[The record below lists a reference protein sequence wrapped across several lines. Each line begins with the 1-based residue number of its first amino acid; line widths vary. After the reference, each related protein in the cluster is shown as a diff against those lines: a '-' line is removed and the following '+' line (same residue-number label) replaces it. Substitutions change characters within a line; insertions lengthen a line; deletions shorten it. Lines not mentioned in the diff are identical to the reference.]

1 MNIVGK
7 RKWYF
12 LISALVLIPGI
23 ISLIIPPAMQPG
35 IDFSSGSAFEVTF
48 TEAVEEEPVRAAM
61 TEADHA
67 DARIQ
72 KLSTDTMFIRTKE
85 LQEGERDQIQAVL
98 AREVAPVDFISKV
111 ETVSPEVAAEPV
123 RNAVIAVM
131 VAAVGI
137 LLYITWAFRHIPGS
151 FRYGVAAVLALIHDV
166 LIIIGIF
173 SILGKVI
180 GLEVNVM
187 FVVGLLAVAGY
198 SVNDTIV
205 VFDRNLGER
214 GAGHRPTAWGVG
226 EHQHHGEHGAV
237 VGHELD
243 DDVRAAGADSDRRR
257 DAAGVPDGAAD
268 RHDSGDLQFDIHSE
282 PVPGD
287 VGVGRDWAILPVRQ
301 PHPAVAAPRGLRVK
315 EFPHPSQSPSS

>member
-7 RKWYF
+7 RRWYF
-12 LISALVLIPGI
+12 IISALVIVPGI
-23 ISLIIPPAMQPG
+23 ISLIIPPAVQPG

-48 TEAVEEEPVRAAM
+48 QEAVEEEPVRAAM
-61 TEADHA
+61 SEADHA

-72 KLSTDTMFIRTKE
+72 KLSATTMFIRTKE

-98 AREVAPVDFISKV
+98 ARSVAPVDFISKV
-111 ETVSPEVAAEPV
+111 ETVSPEVAGETV

-205 VFDRNLGER
+205 VFDRIRENVARDIDRPLAESVNISIMESMGRSLGTSLTTTFALLALILIGGLTLREFLLVLLI
-214 GAGHRPTAWGVG
+214 GTIAGTYSSIFIASQFLVMWEMG
-226 EHQHHGEHGAV
+226 EIG
-237 VGHELD
+237 
-243 DDVRAAGADSDRRR
+243 RFFRFINPIRR
-257 DAAGVPDGAAD
+257 
-268 RHDSGDLQFDIHSE
+268 
-282 PVPGD
+282 
-287 VGVGRDWAILPVRQ
+287 
-301 PHPAVAAPRGLRVK
+301 LR
-315 EFPHPSQSPSS
+315 SAQA

>member
-12 LISALVLIPGI
+12 LISALIIVPGI
-23 ISLIIPPAMQPG
+23 ISLIIPPAVQPG

-48 TEAVEEEPVRAAM
+48 QASVDEEPVRSAM
-61 TEADHA
+61 AEADHA

-72 KLSTDTMFIRTKE
+72 KLSDSTVFIRTKE
-85 LQEGERDQIQAVL
+85 LQEGERDEIQAVL
-98 AREVAPVDFISKV
+98 ERSVAPVDFISKV
-111 ETVSPEVAAEPV
+111 ETVSPEVAGETV

-151 FRYGVAAVLALIHDV
+151 FRYGVAAVLALVHDV

-205 VFDRNLGER
+205 VFDRIRENVARDIDRPLAESVNISIMESMGRSLGTSLTTTFALLALILIGGLTLREFLMVLLIGTVAGTYSSIFIASQFLVMWEMGEIGRFFRLINPIRRLR
-214 GAGHRPTAWGVG
+214 GA
-226 EHQHHGEHGAV
+226 
-237 VGHELD
+237 
-243 DDVRAAGADSDRRR
+243 RA
-257 DAAGVPDGAAD
+257 
-268 RHDSGDLQFDIHSE
+268 
-282 PVPGD
+282 
-287 VGVGRDWAILPVRQ
+287 
-301 PHPAVAAPRGLRVK
+301 
-315 EFPHPSQSPSS
+315 

>member
-23 ISLIIPPAMQPG
+23 ISLIIPPAVQPG

-48 TEAVEEEPVRAAM
+48 RQSVEEEPVRAAM
-61 TEADHA
+61 ADADHG

-72 KLSTDTMFIRTKE
+72 KLSASTMFIRTKE
-85 LQEGERDQIQAVL
+85 LQEGERDEIQAVL
-98 AREVAPVDFISKV
+98 EQSVAPVDFISKV
-111 ETVSPEVAAEPV
+111 ETVSPEVAGETV

-137 LLYITWAFRHIPGS
+137 LLYITWAFRRIPGS
-151 FRYGVAAVLALIHDV
+151 FRYGVAAVLALVHDV

-205 VFDRNLGER
+205 VFDRIRENVARDIDRPLAESVNISIMESMGRSLGTSLTTTFALLALILIGGLTLREFLLVLMIGTIAGTYSSIFIASQFLVMWEMGEIGRFFRLVNPIRRLR
-214 GAGHRPTAWGVG
+214 GA
-226 EHQHHGEHGAV
+226 
-237 VGHELD
+237 
-243 DDVRAAGADSDRRR
+243 RA
-257 DAAGVPDGAAD
+257 
-268 RHDSGDLQFDIHSE
+268 
-282 PVPGD
+282 
-287 VGVGRDWAILPVRQ
+287 
-301 PHPAVAAPRGLRVK
+301 
-315 EFPHPSQSPSS
+315 

>member
-61 TEADHA
+61 AEADHA

-111 ETVSPEVAAEPV
+111 ETVSPEVAAETV

-205 VFDRNLGER
+205 VFDRIRENVARDIDRPLGESVNISIMESMGR
-214 GAGHRPTAWGVG
+214 SLGTSLTTTFALLALILIGGATLREFLMVLLIGTIAGTYSSIFIASQFLVMWELG
-226 EHQHHGEHGAV
+226 EIGRFFRMV
-237 VGHELD
+237 NPIRRLR
-243 DDVRAAGADSDRRR
+243 RARA
-257 DAAGVPDGAAD
+257 
-268 RHDSGDLQFDIHSE
+268 
-282 PVPGD
+282 
-287 VGVGRDWAILPVRQ
+287 
-301 PHPAVAAPRGLRVK
+301 
-315 EFPHPSQSPSS
+315 

>member
-1 MNIVGK
+1 MNIVGR

-12 LISALVLIPGI
+12 LISALVIVPGI
-23 ISLIIPPAMQPG
+23 ISLIIPPAVRPG
-35 IDFSSGSAFEVTF
+35 IDFTSGSAFEVTF
-48 TEAVEEEPVRAAM
+48 QQAVEEEPVRAAM
-61 TEADHA
+61 ATVGHA

-72 KLSTDTMFIRTKE
+72 KLSSATVFIRTKE
-85 LQEGERDQIQAVL
+85 LQDQERGVIEEAL
-98 AREVAPVDFISKV
+98 ADRVGPVEDISKV
-111 ETVSPEVAAEPV
+111 ETVSPEVAGETV

-151 FRYGVAAVLALIHDV
+151 FRYGVAAVLALVHDV

-205 VFDRNLGER
+205 VFDRIRENVARDIDRPLAESVNISIMESMGRSLGTSLTTTFALLALILIGGATLREFLLVLLIGTIAGTYSSIFIASQFLVMWELGEVGQFFRFVNPIRRLR
-214 GAGHRPTAWGVG
+214 GA
-226 EHQHHGEHGAV
+226 
-237 VGHELD
+237 
-243 DDVRAAGADSDRRR
+243 RA
-257 DAAGVPDGAAD
+257 
-268 RHDSGDLQFDIHSE
+268 
-282 PVPGD
+282 
-287 VGVGRDWAILPVRQ
+287 
-301 PHPAVAAPRGLRVK
+301 
-315 EFPHPSQSPSS
+315 

>member
-23 ISLIIPPAMQPG
+23 ISLIIPPAVQPG
-35 IDFSSGSAFEVTF
+35 IDCSSGSAFEVTF
-48 TEAVEEEPVRAAM
+48 RQSVEEEPVRAAM
-61 TEADHA
+61 ADADHG

-72 KLSTDTMFIRTKE
+72 KLSASTMFIRTKE
-85 LQEGERDQIQAVL
+85 LQEGERDEIQAVL
-98 AREVAPVDFISKV
+98 EQSVAPVDFISKV
-111 ETVSPEVAAEPV
+111 ETVSPEVAGETV

-137 LLYITWAFRHIPGS
+137 LLYITWAFRRIPGS
-151 FRYGVAAVLALIHDV
+151 FRYGVAAVLALVHDV

-205 VFDRNLGER
+205 VFDRIRENVARDIDRPLAESVNISIMESMGRSLGTSLTTTFALLALILIGGLTLREFLLVLMIGTIAGTYSSIFIASQFLVMWEMGEIGRFFRLVNPIRRLR
-214 GAGHRPTAWGVG
+214 GA
-226 EHQHHGEHGAV
+226 
-237 VGHELD
+237 
-243 DDVRAAGADSDRRR
+243 RA
-257 DAAGVPDGAAD
+257 
-268 RHDSGDLQFDIHSE
+268 
-282 PVPGD
+282 
-287 VGVGRDWAILPVRQ
+287 
-301 PHPAVAAPRGLRVK
+301 
-315 EFPHPSQSPSS
+315 

>member
-23 ISLIIPPAMQPG
+23 ISLIIPPAVQPG

-48 TEAVEEEPVRAAM
+48 QQSVDEEPVRAAM

-72 KLSTDTMFIRTKE
+72 KLSASTVFIRTKE

-98 AREVAPVDFISKV
+98 EQSVAPVDFISKV
-111 ETVSPEVAAEPV
+111 ETVSPEVAGETV

-173 SILGKVI
+173 SLLGKII

-205 VFDRNLGER
+205 VFDRIRENVARDIDRPLAQSVNISIMESMGRSLGTSLTTTFALLALILIGGLTLREFLLVLLIGTVAGTYSSIFIASQFLVMWEMGEIGQFFRMVNPIRRLR
-214 GAGHRPTAWGVG
+214 GA
-226 EHQHHGEHGAV
+226 
-237 VGHELD
+237 
-243 DDVRAAGADSDRRR
+243 RA
-257 DAAGVPDGAAD
+257 
-268 RHDSGDLQFDIHSE
+268 
-282 PVPGD
+282 
-287 VGVGRDWAILPVRQ
+287 
-301 PHPAVAAPRGLRVK
+301 
-315 EFPHPSQSPSS
+315 

>member
-23 ISLIIPPAMQPG
+23 ISLIIPPAVQPG

-48 TEAVEEEPVRAAM
+48 RQSVEEEPVRAAM
-61 TEADHA
+61 ADADHG

-72 KLSTDTMFIRTKE
+72 KLSASTMFIRTKE
-85 LQEGERDQIQAVL
+85 LQEGERDEIQAVL
-98 AREVAPVDFISKV
+98 EQSVAPVDFISKV
-111 ETVSPEVAAEPV
+111 ETVSPEVAGETV

-137 LLYITWAFRHIPGS
+137 LLYITWAFRRIPGS
-151 FRYGVAAVLALIHDV
+151 FRYGVAAVLALVHDV

-205 VFDRNLGER
+205 VFDRIRENVSRDIDRPLAESVNISIMESMGRSLGTSLTTTFALLALILIGGLTLREFLLVLLIGTIAGTYSSIFIASQFLVMWEMGEIGRFFRLVNPIRRLR
-214 GAGHRPTAWGVG
+214 GA
-226 EHQHHGEHGAV
+226 
-237 VGHELD
+237 
-243 DDVRAAGADSDRRR
+243 RA
-257 DAAGVPDGAAD
+257 
-268 RHDSGDLQFDIHSE
+268 
-282 PVPGD
+282 
-287 VGVGRDWAILPVRQ
+287 
-301 PHPAVAAPRGLRVK
+301 
-315 EFPHPSQSPSS
+315 

>member
-111 ETVSPEVAAEPV
+111 ETVSPEVAAETV

-180 GLEVNVM
+180 GLGSERDVRGGAAGGG
-187 FVVGLLAVAGY
+187 GLQRQRHHRGVRPD
-198 SVNDTIV
+198 S
-205 VFDRNLGER
+205 GER
-214 GAGHRPTAWGVG
+214 GAGHRPPAWGVG

-243 DDVRAAGADSDRRR
+243 DDVRAAGVDSDWRR

-268 RHDSGDLQFDIHSE
+268 RHDSGDLQFHIHSE

-287 VGVGRDWAILPVRQ
+287 VGVGGDWAILPVRE
-301 PHPAVAAPRGLRVK
+301 PYPAVAARAGLGLK
-315 EFPHPSQSPSS
+315 NSLTPSQSPSS

>member
-7 RKWYF
+7 RRWYF
-12 LISALVLIPGI
+12 LISALVIVPGI
-23 ISLIIPPAMQPG
+23 ISLIIPPAVQPG

-48 TEAVEEEPVRAAM
+48 QETVEEEPVRAAM
-61 TEADHA
+61 AEADHA

-72 KLSTDTMFIRTKE
+72 KLSATTMFIRTKE
-85 LQEGERDQIQAVL
+85 LQEGERDEIQAVL
-98 AREVAPVDFISKV
+98 ARSVAPVDFISKV
-111 ETVSPEVAAEPV
+111 ETVSPEVAGETV

-205 VFDRNLGER
+205 VFDRIRENVARDIDRPLAESVNISIMESMGRSLGTSLTTTFALLALILIGGLTLREFLLVLLI
-214 GAGHRPTAWGVG
+214 GTIAGTYSSIFIASQFLVMWEMG
-226 EHQHHGEHGAV
+226 EIG
-237 VGHELD
+237 
-243 DDVRAAGADSDRRR
+243 RFFRFINPIRR
-257 DAAGVPDGAAD
+257 
-268 RHDSGDLQFDIHSE
+268 
-282 PVPGD
+282 
-287 VGVGRDWAILPVRQ
+287 
-301 PHPAVAAPRGLRVK
+301 LR
-315 EFPHPSQSPSS
+315 SAQA